1 MGILW
6 VCTWIYS
13 GNTVDIKITYNG
25 KEQTIENV
33 EVGGQI
39 TVEYY
44 TTDGEK
50 MVYCLKITNKQR
62 AVLN

>member
-1 MGILW
+1 MRKEQNL
-6 VCTWIYS
+6 
-13 GNTVDIKITYNG
+13 DIKITYNG

-39 TVEYY
+39 TIEYY